1 MAKAKV
7 TVTATDNLAKGLNQ
21 SKKQLTDFEKYIQ
34 GIGKKLDK
42 AFSFTAVATAAVASF
57 KAMSSAAREC
67 IQEYSEAEKVSKRL
81 EAVWAN
87 VGAATGKTAKQMDD
101 YAESLE
107 KVTYFSSESIKEA
120 GLLLAATE
128 SLSQDG
134 FQRALDVSV
143 DLAAALGEDV
153 TSAAQT
159 LAKAI
164 QEPESA
170 LSRLKTIGVSFTDD
184 EKAQI
189 KALSDANKT
198 YEAQA
203 MILDKVEEKY
213 RGVAKAI
220 NDTPAGKLDN
230 IRDVLSDIRK
240 NLGETLLNSI
250 SPALDTL
257 YNSLVRISNWIAQMA
272 TSTGVISALQG
283 GEDLTRFSVAELEL
297 GLKAV
302 NEALKSNRN
311 EIKAHQNSY
320 LQYRAAL
327 EKEIEFRGTLTGGV
341 AQPSSSTGTNAV
353 TPTDKVVEN
362 ALKTYLKSY
371 GKLSVQYQ
379 KDALIEAINQATAF
393 RDELTRPSGIGNTR
407 TALSGAMEKYDMT
420 GAEIFAADQYL
431 SEIIADL
438 TKQLDAIEN
447 PLSNISSEFP
457 SPTRQTQGYETEISY
472 VQSPT
477 FLDNIGNAIADAFIH
492 NGIGLGGQAKAFG
505 SSVVQTATENLGKT
519 GEVAGKLAT
528 NMATMGPLLGAIA
541 TALEYVLKGVNEV
554 AGPMLDMIT
563 DSVIQP
569 LVEVGKSLGRLILP
583 VLNDLA
589 PVLQFLGSVVVGV
602 VAVFEWVG
610 QLLRHWAA
618 SFVNAFTWITGYSM
632 YDPGGPGNI
641 ADFVGNRISE
651 YKDSLGA
658 DTSSNSVST
667 GTAVSS
673 ASYRGATSVT
683 INVYTGAIVGDGGM
697 REFARMIR
705 DEFDALDYYGVS
717 A

>member
-7 TVTATDNLAKGLNQ
+7 VVTATDNLAKGLNQ
-21 SKKQLTDFEKYIQ
+21 SKKQLNDFEKYI
-34 GIGKKLDK
+34 GSVGSKISK
-42 AFSFTAVATAAVASF
+42 AFSVAALATATVAGF
-57 KAMSSAAREC
+57 KAMGSAAKEC
-67 IQEYSEAEKVSKRL
+67 VQEYSEAEKVSKRL

-128 SLSQDG
+128 SLTEDG

-189 KALSDANKT
+189 KALSDANKN

-203 MILDKVEEKY
+203 LILDKIESKY
-213 RGVAKAI
+213 KGVAKAI

-230 IRDVLSDIRK
+230 IRDTLGDIRE
-240 NLGETLLNSI
+240 NLGKALLDSI
-250 SPALDTL
+250 SPALDAL
-257 YNSLVRISNWIAQMA
+257 YNSLVRISNWIAQVA
-272 TSTGVISALQG
+272 TSTGVISALQSG
-283 GEDLTRFSVAELEL
+283 GDLTRFSVAELEL
-297 GLKAV
+297 GLKSVKDAMS
-302 NEALKSNRN
+302 SN
-311 EIKAHQNSY
+311 SP
-320 LQYRAAL
+320 
-327 EKEIEFRGTLTGGV
+327 EFRAHSESYKKFETLLNKELNYRKTLTGGTV
-341 AQPSSSTGTNAV
+341 QPNYVTGDNSASAA
-353 TPTDKVVEN
+353 VVETVDDF
-362 ALKTYLKSY
+362 LKTYGKSSSLY
-371 GKLSVQYQ
+371 LTQSYSQIV
-379 KDALIEAINQATAF
+379 KDAKAF
-393 RDELTRPSGIGNTR
+393 RSKAEEDLRDMLSDPLLYGEKEIGEVSSSI
-407 TALSGAMEKYDMT
+407 A
-420 GAEIFAADQYL
+420 IL
-431 SEIIADL
+431 SEVIKDYEGKIKALLPQTPSKEYDFW
-438 TKQLDAIEN
+438 TSGWDGKFDIEFVETPNFLDA
-447 PLSNISSEFP
+447 L
-457 SPTRQTQGYETEISY
+457 G
-472 VQSPT
+472 
-477 FLDNIGNAIADAFIH
+477 DKIGEALVH
-492 NGIGLGGQAKAFG
+492 NGIGIGGPAKAFG
-505 SSVVQTATENLGKT
+505 GSVVQTATENLGKT

-569 LVEVGKSLGRLILP
+569 LVAVGKSLGRLILP
-583 VLNDLA
+583 VLEDIA
-589 PVLQFLGSVVVGV
+589 PVLQVLGSVVVGV
-602 VAVFEWVG
+602 AAVFEWVG

-618 SFVNAFTWITGYSM
+618 SFVNAFSWITGYSM

-641 ADFVGNRISE
+641 VDFVGNRVNE
-651 YKDSLGA
+651 YKDSLGV
-658 DTSSNSVST
+658 DVSTGSVST

-683 INVYTGAIVGDGGM
+683 INIYPSGPIVGEGGM

-705 DEFDALDYYGVS
+705 DEFDALDYYGVT